1 MNNVQIN
8 ITPMTLEDIDEVIKI
23 EHASFTVPW
32 SKESFESEIK
42 NNKHAIYIVVKQ
54 ENKVIGYGGM
64 WKIFEEGHITNVAIH
79 PDFRRKRIGSALME
93 AMIKTAVDNEITL
106 LTLEVRE
113 SNIPAQRLYSKFG
126 FEVVGKRKNY
136 YADNNEDALIMN
148 VELRMQNAQL

>member
-1 MNNVQIN
+1 
-8 ITPMTLEDIDEVIKI
+8 MTLEDIDEVIKI